1 MLKWLLQT
9 LPGICFTIA
18 DLAEL
23 NDLIVSKNIH
33 EFSLYAYLI
42 FMFANLAGFIYT
54 NKLYD
59 IKSFS
64 AWIIPAFIEM
74 VMMLVCIWRR
84 ARELF
89 YLSFIGTIFF
99 LFTYFYIIYTIK
111 LPTKQFGIIPSI
123 LAPIGELTQ
132 LYKIYYNK
140 GCHGVSKTSWLL
152 QCLGNIG
159 LFFLIDTFSIEN
171 YLISVIPAI
180 LDSLI
185 VFLCFQV
192 LK

>member
-64 AWIIPAFIEM
+64 AWIIPAIIE
-74 VMMLVCIWRR
+74 VAMMLVCIWKR
-84 ARELF
+84 ARDFF
-89 YLSFIGTIFF
+89 YLSFIGSIFF
-99 LFTYFYIIYTIK
+99 LLTYFYIIYTTK

-123 LAPIGELTQ
+123 LAPFGEIAQ
-132 LYKIYYNK
+132 LYRIFYNK
-140 GCHGVSKTSWLL
+140 RCHGISKLSWAL

-159 LFFLIDTFSIEN
+159 LFFLIDTSAIEN
-171 YLISVIPAI
+171 YFISIIPAI
-180 LDSLI
+180 LDCLI
-185 VFLCFQV
+185 VVSCLQ
-192 LK
+192 L

>member
-1 MLKWLLQT
+1 MLKWLLQI

-18 DLAEL
+18 DVTEL
-23 NDLIVSKNIH
+23 NYLIVSKNIH
-33 EFSLYAYLI
+33 EFSIYAYLI
-42 FMFANLAGFIYT
+42 FFFTNLAGFIYT

-59 IKSFS
+59 IKSFA
-64 AWIIPAFIEM
+64 AWVIPAFIEM

-84 ARELF
+84 ARSIFNQALIGCILF
-89 YLSFIGTIFF
+89 VIS
-99 LFTYFYIIYTIK
+99 YFYIIYTIK

-123 LAPIGELTQ
+123 LAPIGEIAQ

-185 VFLCFQV
+185 VFSCLQ
-192 LK
+192 L